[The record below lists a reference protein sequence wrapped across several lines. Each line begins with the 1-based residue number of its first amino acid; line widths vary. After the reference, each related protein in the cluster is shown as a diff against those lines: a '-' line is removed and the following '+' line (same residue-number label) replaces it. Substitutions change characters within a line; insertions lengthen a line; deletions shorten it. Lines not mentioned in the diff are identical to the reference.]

1 MIRSLRGRM
10 LLSSVSLLLVVLV
23 ILGFILAGRARQEAS
38 DALEERLTLAGRA
51 LAGGLGP
58 LLDQPD
64 PAAGLGP
71 LAQGAQAPGTEV
83 VILGTDG
90 SVLYTSGTTSVVS
103 IKAPE
108 VREALAGRTG
118 KDVRSN
124 PETGSSELNLAVP
137 ILLDGSVVGVVEV
150 VASRREL
157 GEAVEGVVVPIVILG
172 AVGTGVAIALVFA
185 LTMPLAASLRR
196 VSAVARRLA
205 SGYLYERVEQ
215 PGTLEAEEL
224 AEAINQMAS
233 GLEQRVRDSFEQR
246 DTLGAVID
254 TMADALLVTDEHGV
268 VSLVNPAALQLFGA
282 TPAEVMG
289 RSFIEIVRDHEME
302 DVLHKT
308 LATGHSQSGEVDF
321 GPDLRMLRV
330 VATPI
335 EQRDRPSVLVIV
347 QDLTTVQRLEGM
359 RREFVAN
366 VSHELRTPLAS
377 IKAAVEALQGG
388 AAEDKALAGEFLER
402 VNNEVDELT
411 QLVQR
416 LMDLSRVETGKAALE
431 INPLDIREVIGEVAE
446 RLRPLAEQQGL
457 SIQTDYPPR
466 LAKAMA
472 DRASVSE
479 VLVNLLGNAI
489 KFTPG
494 GGSIQLSA
502 RLSEEEEM
510 VEIAVQDT
518 GEGIHPDHLPHIFE
532 RFYKADRSRSSDG
545 VGLGLAIAKHLV
557 QAQGGRIW
565 AESILEKGTV
575 FHITLP
581 GAARARRRLTP

>member
-1 MIRSLRGRM
+1 MLRSLRGRM
-10 LLSSVSLLLVVLV
+10 LFSFVSLLLVVLV
-23 ILGFILAGRARQEAS
+23 ILGFILAGRARREAS
-38 DALEERLTLAGRA
+38 DALEERLTLEGRA
-51 LAGGLGP
+51 LASGLGP
-58 LLDQPD
+58 LLAQPD
-64 PAAGLGP
+64 PAAGLRS
-71 LAQGAQAPGTEV
+71 LAKAAQAPGTEV

-90 SVLYTSGTTSVVS
+90 SVLYASGTASVVS

-118 KDVRSN
+118 RAVRPN

-137 ILLDGSVVGVVEV
+137 ILQDGSVVGVVQV

-157 GEAVEGVVVPIVILG
+157 GEAVEGVVVPIVIVG
-172 AVGTGVAIALVFA
+172 AVGTGVTLAMVLA

-205 SGYLYERVEQ
+205 SGYLYERVER
-215 PGTLEAEEL
+215 PGTPEAEEL

-268 VSLVNPAALQLFGA
+268 VSLVNPAALQLFDA
-282 TPAEVMG
+282 APAEVIG
-289 RSFIEIVRDHEME
+289 RSFIEVVRDHEIE
-302 DVLHKT
+302 EVLHKT
-308 LATGHSQSGEVDF
+308 LATGHSQSGEVDI
-321 GPDLRMLRV
+321 GPGLRMLRV

-347 QDLTTVQRLEGM
+347 QDLTTIQRLEGM

-366 VSHELRTPLAS
+366 LSHELRTPLAS

-388 AAEDKALAGEFLER
+388 AAEDKALASEFLER

-431 INPLDIREVIGEVAE
+431 IKPLDIREVIGEVAE

-457 SIQTDYPPR
+457 SVETDYPPR
-466 LAKAMA
+466 LRKVMA

-494 GGSIQLSA
+494 GGSIRLSA
-502 RLSEEEEM
+502 RLSEEM
-510 VEIAVQDT
+510 VEIAVEDT

-545 VGLGLAIAKHLV
+545 VGLGLAIAKHLI

-565 AESILEKGTV
+565 AESVLDEGSV

-581 GAARARRRLTP
+581 EVARARRRTLP